1 MSKLNL
7 QTGNHDVTLDPSF
20 YAQHG
25 TRFHNQHL
33 EDPQKCIEV
42 LRESPDPSIVYLCH
56 EPAVIRLTRPEGPN
70 TVFKVFG
77 SPYSPSSSS
86 GSSSKWAF
94 GYETTGDD
102 DAAVLWDQIPLDTDL
117 VVSHTPPHSHCDR
130 RMTGGPVGC
139 QRLRQVLHRVRPKLA
154 VCGHVHES
162 RGYERVR
169 WSSSSSSASG
179 ETETEGQVI
188 IEEERERG
196 VLPHPGSK
204 KQSLVDL
211 TGKTTRRLDNA
222 WSSSDRDWTMG
233 VSSCTNSTITRTGN
247 PQMTTTGQEGHDN
260 GGHAIRARRRE
271 ETCIINAAVMATSWP
286 HRGGKR
292 FNTPIVVDLEC
303 PVWNN
308 YRRK

>member
-1 MSKLNL
+1 M
-7 QTGNHDVTLDPSF
+7 TLDPSF

-25 TRFHNQHL
+25 IRLHNQHL

-42 LRESPDPSIVYLCH
+42 VTEHPDSSIVYLCH
-56 EPAVIRLTRPEGPN
+56 ESAVIRLTRPEGPN

-86 GSSSKWAF
+86 GGKGNWAF
-94 GYETTGDD
+94 GYETAD
-102 DAAVLWDQIPLDTDL
+102 DAAILWNQIPMDTDL
-117 VVSHTPPHSHCDR
+117 VVSHTPPHLHRDR

-139 QRLRQVLHRVRPKLA
+139 QILRQVLHRVRPKLA

-169 WSSSSSSASG
+169 WSSSPASSSSSAGG

-188 IEEERERG
+188 VAVETG
-196 VLPHPGSK
+196 VLPLPGSK

-211 TGKTTRRLDNA
+211 TGKTTRRLDNEW
-222 WSSSDRDWTMG
+222 WSLDGDWTTSF
-233 VSSCTNSTITRTGN
+233 SSCTNTRTGN
-247 PQMTTTGQEGHDN
+247 PQMTGQEGHDN

-271 ETCIINAAVMATSWP
+271 ETCIINAAIMATSWP

-303 PVWNN
+303 PV
-308 YRRK
+308 RMEG